1 MPILIMNDIYLPFQ
15 IGEQYEN
22 WEFDLDYLNEEKI
35 KGFDSYLYLWQR
47 AFLYLVSSRIELIFA
62 LDILEVV
69 IIRFEFYSLEEIE
82 QFKQILE
89 QKFERKSQ
97 FKNEQITAEIYSLLG
112 DLELWL
118 VENAVGLTTKI
129 AYGKGKYLRII
140 YY

>member
-1 MPILIMNDIYLPFQ
+1 MKNKFLPFQ

-22 WEFDLDYLNEEKI
+22 WEFDLEYLNDEKI

-47 AFLYLVSSRIELIFA
+47 AFLYVVSSRTELIFA

-69 IIRFEFYSLEEIE
+69 IMNFEFNSITEIN

-97 FKNEQITAEIYSLLG
+97 FKNEQITVEIYSLLG
-112 DLELWL
+112 DLELWFIKNPL
-118 VENAVGLTTKI
+118 GSITEI
-129 AYGKGKYLRII
+129 SYGRNKYLKMI
-140 YY
+140 YD

>member
-69 IIRFEFYSLEEIE
+69 IIRFEF
-82 QFKQILE
+82 
-89 QKFERKSQ
+89 
-97 FKNEQITAEIYSLLG
+97 
-112 DLELWL
+112 
-118 VENAVGLTTKI
+118 
-129 AYGKGKYLRII
+129 
-140 YY
+140 